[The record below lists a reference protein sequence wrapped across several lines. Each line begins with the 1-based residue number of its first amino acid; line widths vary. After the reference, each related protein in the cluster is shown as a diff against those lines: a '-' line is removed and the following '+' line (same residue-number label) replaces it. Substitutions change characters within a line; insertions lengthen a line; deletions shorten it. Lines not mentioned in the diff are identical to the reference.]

1 MSSLEKVAFYLDA
14 FQPGDAN
21 YDFAC
26 YIKEKLANVDIS
38 QNSSQSG
45 IHEEE
50 NNNAQEVETSEFDKT
65 KENYEGNLMQPAFQD
80 LDVLNQLDKQKQE
93 IKTAQAIKNFLN
105 KLRSS

>member
-1 MSSLEKVAFYLDA
+1 MSSLEKVSFYLEA

-26 YIKEKLANVDIS
+26 YIKEKVAEAYSANINS
-38 QNSSQSG
+38 QDDP
-45 IHEEE
+45 HEEE

-65 KENYEGNLMQPAFQD
+65 KENLEGRIMEPAFQD
-80 LDVLNQLDKQKQE
+80 LDALNQIDKEKQE
-93 IKTAQAIKNFLN
+93 IKTAQTVKNFLD

>member
-1 MSSLEKVAFYLDA
+1 MSSLEKVSFYLEA

-26 YIKEKLANVDIS
+26 YIKEKVAEAYPANINS
-38 QNSSQSG
+38 QDG
-45 IHEEE
+45 PHEEE

-65 KENYEGNLMQPAFQD
+65 KENLEGRIMEPAFQD
-80 LDVLNQLDKQKQE
+80 LDALNQIDKEKQE
-93 IKTAQAIKNFLN
+93 IKTAQTVKNFLD

>member
-1 MSSLEKVAFYLDA
+1 MASLEKVSFYLEA

-26 YIKEKLANVDIS
+26 YIKEKLAESGMGNTAF
-38 QNSSQSG
+38 QSG

-65 KENYEGNLMQPAFQD
+65 KENYEGNVMEPAFRD
-80 LDVLNQLDKQKQE
+80 LAVLNQLEKEKQE
-93 IKTAQAIKNFLN
+93 IKTAQAVKNFLD

>member
-1 MSSLEKVAFYLDA
+1 MTSLEKVSTYLDA

-26 YIKEKLANVDIS
+26 YIKEKLAMEGVNSNIS
-38 QNSSQSG
+38 TSG

-65 KENYEGNLMQPAFQD
+65 KENYEGNLMEPAFQD
-80 LDVLNQLDKQKQE
+80 LAVLNQLDKENQE
-93 IKTAQAIKNFLN
+93 VKTAQTIRNLLS